1 MTRTE
6 KKLVDACV
14 QAEGGTPEAKSLYSK
29 VWSVIV
35 KIVERELCKGSRV
48 SVPNL
53 GTFGFQQ
60 GSGPS
65 EGVPFFTP
73 KPDLLAQFRMDYEG
87 PRPMPGEKLGPMAE
101 LKPGSIAR
109 STGYDVEVCRIAYD
123 DLMQQLRKELSTGE
137 KVELNMRVGSLTLLP
152 AGHLLFCPKP
162 IRLSAAPPKDGSKHM
177 PDEKVQVPEFCPVPP
192 PLPIRQALTEKFREG
207 DELKVREM
215 EALLSRRAK
224 RDVGLAKNSPQTAR
238 AVLQENRILSE
249 RKAEALRQ
257 AKSDS
262 LDMVEQLLQREQESV
277 EKERAKARSR
287 REAQTA
293 LARQYKD
300 SIAKKEQEK
309 DKRYETKVSER
320 TTEEERGG
328 YFPFTEGETV
338 QEYRD
343 HANAQLRGE
352 MKEFMLNQRRECPP
366 RADALMDS
374 VKTDYNMLYPLA
386 PNARNVGGAAY
397 LKETIAPPPAD
408 GPSIVP
414 YVCEQHPRF
423 LKRSRE
429 YLSRRTETTHV
440 KKAMEDKIERTKNQ
454 LEMLAKDRHSE
465 KRMHEDGLIIN
476 DALRYDNEL
485 LKSMERKQNA
495 DYVAQ
500 QIEERKERKNFE
512 KQISKTENPG
522 YWGPEEK
529 HVYTDAMREQH
540 RRELVAQMEVNQN
553 RRLDSRDRRLRQ
565 ERCLVENGV
574 QEMLA
579 DRDRL
584 AAKADR
590 RRSALNRAWNNQVQ
604 IKLAQQHVDLIGR

>member
-6 KKLVDACV
+6 KRLVDACV
-14 QAEGGTPEAKSLYSK
+14 KAEGGTPEAKSLYSK

-53 GTFGFQQ
+53 GTFGIQLGP
-60 GSGPS
+60 GSS

-109 STGYDVEVCRIAYD
+109 STG
-123 DLMQQLRKELSTGE
+123 E

-177 PDEKVQVPEFCPVPP
+177 PDEKAQVPEFCPVPP

-238 AVLQENRILSE
+238 AVLPENRILSE

-300 SIAKKEQEK
+300 SIAKKEQE
-309 DKRYETKVSER
+309 
-320 TTEEERGG
+320 
-328 YFPFTEGETV
+328 
-338 QEYRD
+338 
-343 HANAQLRGE
+343 
-352 MKEFMLNQRRECPP
+352 
-366 RADALMDS
+366 
-374 VKTDYNMLYPLA
+374 
-386 PNARNVGGAAY
+386 
-397 LKETIAPPPAD
+397 
-408 GPSIVP
+408 
-414 YVCEQHPRF
+414 
-423 LKRSRE
+423 
-429 YLSRRTETTHV
+429 
-440 KKAMEDKIERTKNQ
+440 
-454 LEMLAKDRHSE
+454 
-465 KRMHEDGLIIN
+465 
-476 DALRYDNEL
+476 
-485 LKSMERKQNA
+485 
-495 DYVAQ
+495 
-500 QIEERKERKNFE
+500 
-512 KQISKTENPG
+512 
-522 YWGPEEK
+522 
-529 HVYTDAMREQH
+529 
-540 RRELVAQMEVNQN
+540 
-553 RRLDSRDRRLRQ
+553 
-565 ERCLVENGV
+565 
-574 QEMLA
+574 
-579 DRDRL
+579 
-584 AAKADR
+584 
-590 RRSALNRAWNNQVQ
+590 
-604 IKLAQQHVDLIGR
+604 